1 MIGRVQHLANTKEMI
16 KHDALKKMAAAGGTP
31 LNNRW
36 ISCVRVQWV
45 VRGRCNNAVCWLGD
59 RILAIVLRRSGIPY
73 TTPQQHASG
82 RAPNTA
88 LMRRFRTSLIAA
100 LGVILLPGCAGFL
113 PGIGPS
119 RSAIEKN
126 KPQPNAAAIQII
138 DIDDA
143 VTHQLLAQRE
153 LRLFSETLGNKRI
166 ASRTVGP
173 GDMLEVTIW
182 EAAPATLFGTAPV
195 TTNTSTSMVIPT
207 SHATTLPDQPVD
219 DEGLI
224 LVPFAGRIPAAG
236 QTLTSIEGEIVSRLK
251 GKANQPEVMV
261 RMTRN
266 LSSNATVVGE
276 VNASTRVP
284 LVPGNER
291 LLDAL
296 AAAAGVRQPVNKMTI
311 QVTRADSVYSLPLE
325 TIIRDPRQNVPL
337 QPGDV
342 VTALFQPYSFTA
354 LGATGK
360 NEEVNFETQG
370 ITLAQALA
378 RSGGLIDARSNA
390 RGVFVFRFEPKAAL
404 DWPHQPVMTTAEGMV
419 PVAFRIDLSD
429 PASFFAIQSFPIENR
444 DILYVSNAPITEVQK
459 FLNVLFT
466 VAYPILAAKQVGF

>member
-1 MIGRVQHLANTKEMI
+1 LQQHVPSRAI
-16 KHDALKKMAAAGGTP
+16 D
-31 LNNRW
+31 
-36 ISCVRVQWV
+36 I
-45 VRGRCNNAVCWLGD
+45 
-59 RILAIVLRRSGIPY
+59 AIVRRIQISI
-73 TTPQQHASG
+73 
-82 RAPNTA
+82 
-88 LMRRFRTSLIAA
+88 IAA
-100 LGVILLPGCAGFL
+100 LSAVLLSGCAGFL

-119 RSAIEKN
+119 RKAIDEA
-126 KPQPNAAAIQII
+126 KPQPNAIAIQLI
-138 DIDDA
+138 DINDA
-143 VTHQLLAQRE
+143 VTRQLLAQRE
-153 LRLFSETLGNKRI
+153 LRLFSETLGNQRI

-173 GDMLEVTIW
+173 GDMLEVSIW
-182 EAAPATLFGTAPV
+182 EAAPATLFGTVPV
-195 TTNTSTSMVIPT
+195 NSNSAMIAT
-207 SHATTLPDQPVD
+207 SHATTLPEQPVD
-219 DEGLI
+219 DEGFI
-224 LVPFAGRIPAAG
+224 FVPFAGRIPAAG
-236 QTLTSIEGEIVSRLK
+236 KTIQSIEGEIVSRLN

-276 VNASTRVP
+276 VNVSTRVP

-311 QVTRADSVYSLPLE
+311 QVTRADNVYSLPLE

-360 NEEVNFETQG
+360 NEEINFETQG

-390 RGVFVFRFEPKAAL
+390 RGVFIFRFEPKAAL
-404 DWPHQPVMTTAEGMV
+404 AWPHEPVTTTSEGMV
-419 PVAFRIDLSD
+419 PAVFRIDLSD

-459 FLNVLFT
+459 ALNVLFS
-466 VAYPILAAKQVGF
+466 VAYPTLALKQVGF